1 MKENKVYIGI
11 DPDVDKSGVAYYDS
25 KTKFLQ
31 MTNQSFFNLYEYLKV
46 MKDNLKGENIIVVIE
61 AGWENKKPNFR
72 QSYFDKKLKKYIAY
86 TESVKEK
93 MASKTGRNEETGKK
107 IVEMCEYLDLQYL
120 LVKPTTSKIKSDAFV
135 KITGVVGRTN
145 QEQRDAAMLVFGRK

>member
-25 KTKFLQ
+25 KTKLLELS
-31 MTNQSFFNLYEYLKV
+31 TLSFFNLYEYLKV
-46 MKDNLKGENIIVVIE
+46 MKYNLKDKELIIVIE
-61 AGWENKKPNFR
+61 AGWENKKSNFR

-107 IVEMCEYLDLQYL
+107 IVEMCEYIELQYL

-135 KITGVVGRTN
+135 KITGVVVRTN